1 MQNYSYEN
9 DFDLHE
15 NKPACRTHFHMN
27 GFALGLVLKQRHN
40 GTSEMAYCVYLAS
53 APVKFT
59 LLLVHESNFCAAW
72 YFTSFL
78 SSIIRLKALHH
89 ALSTKKRRV
98 LFSPMQYKTNSR
110 NSSNLRTGSDGVIK

>member
-1 MQNYSYEN
+1 MQNS
-9 DFDLHE
+9 FSHE
-15 NKPACRTHFHMN
+15 RFRTWTRFETE
-27 GFALGLVLKQRHN
+27 AQRN
-40 GTSEMAYCVYLAS
+40 SEMAYCVYLAS

-98 LFSPMQYKTNSR
+98 LFSPIQYKTNSR